1 MWFRSILPRYSM
13 ASNLRKKQRVSFT
26 DRDALEVMS
35 EEFADIQRGDEK
47 LVALRKAVETTTSVG
62 SGFFILT
69 YYGCPWALQY
79 WIVQSQMEFDGLQY
93 Q

>member
-1 MWFRSILPRYSM
+1 M
-13 ASNLRKKQRVSFT
+13 SFI

-35 EEFADIQRGDEK
+35 EELADTQKGAET
-47 LVALRKAVETTTSVG
+47 LVALRKAVEKTTSVG

-79 WIVQSQMEFDGLQY
+79 WIVRPKWSLME
-93 Q
+93 